1 LLKNLLNVFKIA
13 ELKNKVLFT
22 AFILVL
28 YRLGGY
34 IPVPG
39 IDTGAL
45 GEFFATSG
53 GEGTLF
59 GMFDMFVGGNFQRA
73 SIFALGIMP
82 YITASIVMQLMGG
95 VFPFFEKLKH
105 EGAEGQRKITQYT
118 RYGTLIVGVFNSV
131 GITVFLQNLYTS
143 TGKAIV
149 PNSGLMFTIAAV
161 TTLLTGTMIIMWLG
175 ERITDRGI
183 GNGISLIIFAGIVVR
198 YPVGFYNMGRMFY
211 AGSMPTV
218 NVVII
223 LATIVVVTGLV
234 VYVTQAERKL
244 PVQYAKRIVGRKIYG
259 GQSSHIPLKVNTAGV
274 IPIIFAQ
281 AVIMFPKTIAAFFK
295 ESVFMNALSSA
306 LSPGAYTY
314 TIFYVILIVFFAY
327 FYTAIVLNP
336 IEMANNMKKFGG
348 FIPGKKPGRNTAEYL
363 NSVIARITLPG
374 AFFFAMIAVI
384 PQYLISYTN
393 SPIYFGGTSLI
404 IVVGVALDILQ
415 QLEGQLIS
423 RHYDGFMKHGKIRGR
438 RSR

>member
-1 LLKNLLNVFKIA
+1 MLKNLLNVFKIA

-45 GEFFATSG
+45 QEFFATRG
-53 GEGTLF
+53 GDGTLF

-82 YITASIVMQLMGG
+82 YITASIVMQLLGG

-118 RYGTLIVGVFNSV
+118 RYGTLIVGVFNSI
-131 GITVFLQNLYTS
+131 GITIFLQNLYTS
-143 TGKAIV
+143 TGQAVV
-149 PNSGLMFTIAAV
+149 PNSGIMFTVAAV

-183 GNGISLIIFAGIVVR
+183 GNGISLIIFAGIVVN
-198 YPVGFYNMGRMFY
+198 YPVGFYNMAKMVY
-211 AGSMPTV
+211 AGSMPTL

-223 LATIVVVTGLV
+223 LATIVIVTGLV
-234 VYVTQAERKL
+234 VYVTQGERKIV
-244 PVQYAKRIVGRKIYG
+244 VQYAKRIVGRKIYG

-281 AVIMFPKTIAAFFK
+281 AVIMFPKTIASFFK
-295 ESVFMNALSSA
+295 ESAFMNAVSA
-306 LSPGAYTY
+306 SLSPGAYTY
-314 TIFYVILIVFFAY
+314 TILYVVLIVFFAY

-336 IEMANNMKKFGG
+336 IEMANNMKKYGG
-348 FIPGKKPGRNTAEYL
+348 FIPGKKPGKSTAEYL

-374 AFFFAMIAVI
+374 AVFFAMIAVI
-384 PQYLISYTN
+384 PQYLIDYTN
-393 SPIYFGGTSLI
+393 SPLYFGGTSLI

-438 RSR
+438 RAK

>member
-1 LLKNLLNVFKIA
+1 MLKNLLNVFKIA

-82 YITASIVMQLMGG
+82 YITASIVMQLLGG

-118 RYGTLIVGVFNSV
+118 RYGTLIVGVFNSI

-143 TGKAIV
+143 AGKAIV
-149 PNSGLMFTIAAV
+149 PNGGLMFTIAAV

-198 YPVGFYNMGRMFY
+198 YPIGFFNMGRMIY
-211 AGSMPTV
+211 AGSMPTT

-223 LATIVVVTGLV
+223 LATILIVTGLV

-295 ESVFMNALSSA
+295 DSIFMNAVA
-306 LSPGAYTY
+306 KAFSPGAYTY
-314 TIFYVILIVFFAY
+314 TIVYVLLIVFFAY

-374 AFFFAMIAVI
+374 AIFFAMIAVI
-384 PQYLISYTN
+384 PQYLINYTN

-438 RSR
+438 RAR

>member
-1 LLKNLLNVFKIA
+1 MLKNLLNVFKIA

-39 IDTGAL
+39 IDTTAL

-82 YITASIVMQLMGG
+82 YITASIVMQLLGG

-118 RYGTLIVGVFNSV
+118 RYGTLIVGVFNSI

-143 TGKAIV
+143 AGKAVV
-149 PNSGLMFTIAAV
+149 PNGGLMFTIAAV

-198 YPVGFYNMGRMFY
+198 YPIGFYNMGRMIY
-211 AGSMPTV
+211 AGSMPTS

-223 LATIVVVTGLV
+223 LATIVIVTGLV

-295 ESVFMNALSSA
+295 ESVFMNAVSKA
-306 LSPGAYTY
+306 FSPGAYTY
-314 TIFYVILIVFFAY
+314 TIIYVLLIVFFAY

-374 AFFFAMIAVI
+374 AVFFAMIAVI
-384 PQYLISYTN
+384 PQYLINYTN

>member
-1 LLKNLLNVFKIA
+1 M
-13 ELKNKVLFT
+13 
-22 AFILVL
+22 
-28 YRLGGY
+28 
-34 IPVPG
+34 PG
-39 IDTGAL
+39 IDTSAL
-45 GEFFATSG
+45 AEFFATSG

-82 YITASIVMQLMGG
+82 YITASIVMQLLGG

-131 GITVFLQNLYTS
+131 GITIFLQNLYTS
-143 TGKAIV
+143 AGRAVV

-161 TTLLTGTMIIMWLG
+161 ITLLTGTMIIMWLG

-198 YPVGFYNMGRMFY
+198 YPIGFYNMGRMVY

-223 LATIVVVTGLV
+223 LATILVVTGLV

-295 ESVFMNALSSA
+295 ESVFMNAVSSA
-306 LSPGAYTY
+306 MSPGAYTY
-314 TIFYVILIVFFAY
+314 TILYVILIVFFAY

-374 AFFFAMIAVI
+374 AVFFAMIAVI
-384 PQYLISYTN
+384 PQYLINYTN